1 MDNMPACIQTVHV
14 DEIRTFSWKSPP
26 PKKKYNNTIKK
37 TNKIKKTRIRL
48 KKSIEIDTKKK
59 RFSKYC
65 GTMKKGLQ
73 CSPKT

>member
-1 MDNMPACIQTVHV
+1 MLMKYVLSLGNPP
-14 DEIRTFSWKSPP
+14 SPP

-59 RFSKYC
+59 DFQN
-65 GTMKKGLQ
+65 TVV
-73 CSPKT
+73 P

>member
-1 MDNMPACIQTVHV
+1 MKYVLSLGNPP
-14 DEIRTFSWKSPP
+14 SPP

-59 RFSKYC
+59 DFQN
-65 GTMKKGLQ
+65 TVV
-73 CSPKT
+73 P